1 MTFVRGIWAD
11 MKQKRLW
18 PVALALVLAL
28 IAIPVVLAKP
38 APAPPKSPQPLA
50 SAGPAPL
57 VASPA
62 LIRSNSDNGP
72 VAGRFK
78 DPFRQLHVPKQASAS
93 STASKSTGATSS
105 GGSSTPAGSGGS
117 SGGSNGGSTK
127 PSNDVKVTKLKV
139 RFGLAGST
147 RSEREITPGTPL
159 PAVSKPL
166 IVFLDFGGSNDSA
179 GFLISSDVVKTEGD
193 GTCKPSKAVC
203 SDLTLKPGDTR
214 FFDLQNGEQYQL
226 DVVEVVNG

>member
-1 MTFVRGIWAD
+1 MTFVRGIWVD

-38 APAPPKSPQPLA
+38 APAPPKAPAPLA

-62 LIRSNSDNGP
+62 SIRSNSDNGP

-78 DPFRQLHVPKQASAS
+78 DPFRQQHVPKATVTT
-93 STASKSTGATSS
+93 TASKTTASTPSS
-105 GGSSTPAGSGGS
+105 GSSSAGSGGS
-117 SGGSNGGSTK
+117 PSGSNGGSTK

-139 RFGLAGST
+139 RFGLATGT
-147 RSEREITPGTPL
+147 RAEREIIPGTPL
-159 PAVSKPL
+159 PAVSNPL

-179 GFLISSDVVKTEGD
+179 GFLVSSDVVKTEGD
-193 GTCKPSKAVC
+193 GTCKPSKTVC

-226 DVVEVVNG
+226 DVVSVVNG